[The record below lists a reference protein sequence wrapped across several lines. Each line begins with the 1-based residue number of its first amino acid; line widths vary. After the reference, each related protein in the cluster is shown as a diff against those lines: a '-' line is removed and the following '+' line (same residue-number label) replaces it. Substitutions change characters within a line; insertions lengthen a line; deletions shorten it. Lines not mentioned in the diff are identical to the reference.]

1 MGYLQGLNNR
11 NVDNY
16 KYGIDKR
23 TDVEVLL
30 SKINLID
37 VTNYNDGNKGEM
49 YTFNH
54 EETEQTPALTDYR
67 YTGNVP
73 NNYVSFN
80 DGETWRIIGVF
91 DTDNGTGNY
100 EKRIKLIRDESLGV
114 MKWSESDENEW
125 VGSTIQGYLNDNYDF
140 DDISKEMV
148 ATVTYYL
155 GGRINNSVSGNIF
168 YLSERSQSIFSPD
181 RNIKWIGLIGLIYPS
196 DYIYTYSYGIDDTC
210 YNTPISCGNSNPSS
224 GWLFHGQ
231 MTLMPNS
238 SYSSKIFHIIS
249 TGRVGCLS
257 NTSDKTNVYPT
268 LYLKPEVKIYR

>member
-67 YTGNVP
+67 YIGNVP

-91 DTDNGTGNY
+91 DTDDGTGNY

-181 RNIKWIGLIGLIYPS
+181 RNIK
-196 DYIYTYSYGIDDTC
+196 
-210 YNTPISCGNSNPSS
+210 
-224 GWLFHGQ
+224 
-231 MTLMPNS
+231 
-238 SYSSKIFHIIS
+238 
-249 TGRVGCLS
+249 
-257 NTSDKTNVYPT
+257 
-268 LYLKPEVKIYR
+268 